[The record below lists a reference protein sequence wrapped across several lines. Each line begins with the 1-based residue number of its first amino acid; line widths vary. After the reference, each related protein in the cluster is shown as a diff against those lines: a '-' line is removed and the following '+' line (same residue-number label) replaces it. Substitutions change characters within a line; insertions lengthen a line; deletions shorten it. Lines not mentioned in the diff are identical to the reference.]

1 MGLRELRDM
10 ALEATTRFFLDRDGI
25 LPDEGG
31 DEWEAEYRRQ
41 YELFKRA
48 AAASPP
54 ATPAAQGLAGL
65 SQPELT
71 GPPAEQRWAADL
83 RAARLARIENKE
95 LRAWLAGAWI
105 SAAVW
110 IETRDFADPAFLRR
124 IEAERAAS
132 RRRAEAMAAETAAAE
147 KSMTAATDALRAR
160 LEAAGITAAGLMDLV
175 DVSPRIEA
183 PTMLRRKIA
192 EVEVGERN
200 LRIFE
205 TGREDVLGVLEKS
218 KSGRSQ
224 YAIERDDGLVADLA
238 LFAEASQ
245 QRHE

>member
-1 MGLRELRDM
+1 MDLRKLRDM
-10 ALEATTRFFLDRDGI
+10 ALEVTTRFFLERDGV
-25 LPDEGG
+25 LPDESG

-41 YELFKRA
+41 YESLKRA
-48 AAASPP
+48 ASASPP
-54 ATPAAQGLAGL
+54 AAPAAQGSAEL

-71 GPPAEQRWAADL
+71 GPPAEKRWAADL
-83 RAARLARIENKE
+83 RAARLARIADKE
-95 LRAWLAGAWI
+95 IGEWLAGAWT

-110 IETRDFADPAFLRR
+110 IETRDLADPAFLRR
-124 IEAERAAS
+124 IEAEHAAS
-132 RRRAEAMAAETAAAE
+132 RRRTEAIAAETAAAE
-147 KSMTAATDALRAR
+147 KSRTAATDALRAR

-183 PTMLRRKIA
+183 PTTLRRKIA

-205 TGREDVLGVLEKS
+205 TGSEDVLAVLEKS
-218 KSGRSQ
+218 NAGRSQ
-224 YAIERDDGLVADLA
+224 YAIGRDDGLVADLT

-245 QRHE
+245 HRHE

>member
-25 LPDEGG
+25 LPNEGG

-41 YELFKRA
+41 YELLKG
-48 AAASPP
+48 AASVSAP
-54 ATPAAQGLAGL
+54 ATPAAHGSAGL

-71 GPPAEQRWAADL
+71 GHPAEKRWAADL
-83 RAARLARIENKE
+83 RAARLARIADKKIRE
-95 LRAWLAGAWI
+95 WLAGAWT

-110 IETRDFADPAFLRR
+110 IETRDLADPAFLRR
-124 IEAERAAS
+124 IEAEHAAS
-132 RRRAEAMAAETAAAE
+132 RRRAEAMAAEIAAAE
-147 KSMTAATDALRAR
+147 KSKTAATDALRAR
-160 LEAAGITAAGLMDLV
+160 LEAAGITAAGLADLV

-205 TGREDVLGVLEKS
+205 TGREDVLGVLERS
-218 KSGRSQ
+218 KAGRSQ
-224 YAIERDDGLVADLA
+224 YAIERDDGLVADLT

-245 QRHE
+245 HRHE